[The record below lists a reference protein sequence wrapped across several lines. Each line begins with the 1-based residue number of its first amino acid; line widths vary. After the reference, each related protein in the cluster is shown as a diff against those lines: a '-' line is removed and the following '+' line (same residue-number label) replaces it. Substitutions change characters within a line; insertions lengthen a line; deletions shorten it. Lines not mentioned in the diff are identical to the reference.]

1 MQQILEVIY
10 IISYSF
16 KCVYFKKLEEK
27 MIYIYRLLHIVLLPL
42 TALYLL
48 ARIIGKK
55 EDIARFKERLGV
67 PSLDRDSSQRLIWVH
82 CASVGESLSV
92 LPMIKRLAR
101 TKDTKVLVTTGT
113 VTSAALMAEKLPKNA
128 FHQYVPIDAHFTVKR
143 FMKHWYPDVS
153 VFVESDLW
161 PNLVSY
167 SKNKVLI
174 NARMSDRSF
183 TRYNKIKPVA
193 KMLLGGFDAIYTQSK
208 QDYERFSSLT
218 DANVI
223 NAGNLKYDGPAPA
236 YKSQEFNVLSQAF
249 EDRKVLVVSST
260 HKGEDTLFV
269 DMYKQIKKHND
280 NLLMILFPRHPHRG
294 DEIAQII
301 NESGLQYV
309 QRSKT
314 KGLEKASS
322 MDIYLADTLGEVGLW
337 YALADVVVVGGSFTW
352 KGQNPL
358 EALKAGKPV
367 YTGPNMQN
375 FKDMTD
381 FLTSEGVM
389 FKNENEQDLTNAV
402 NNAFKDDKFLKTFNK
417 KAQTAVDKMTGATD
431 LLITAIRDKLKEV

>member
-1 MQQILEVIY
+1 
-10 IISYSF
+10 
-16 KCVYFKKLEEK
+16 
-27 MIYIYRLLHIVLLPL
+27 MIYIYRLLHIVLSPL
-42 TALYLL
+42 TCIYLV
-48 ARIIGKK
+48 ARILSGK
-55 EDIARFKERLGV
+55 EDSNRFRERLGV
-67 PSLDRDSSQRLIWVH
+67 PTLDRDSSQKLIWVH
-82 CASVGESLSV
+82 CASVGESMSV

-128 FHQYVPIDAHFTVKR
+128 FHQYVPIDAHFAVKR
-143 FMKHWYPDVS
+143 FMKHWHPDVS

-167 SKNKVLI
+167 SKNKILI

-183 TRYNKIKPVA
+183 ARYQKLKPLA
-193 KMLLGGFDAIYTQSK
+193 KMLLGSFDTIYAQSQ
-208 QDYERFSSLT
+208 QDFERFSALT
-218 DANVI
+218 NTPVV

-249 EDRKVLVVSST
+249 EDKKVLVVSST
-260 HKGEDTLFV
+260 HKGEDALFV
-269 DMYKQIKKHND
+269 DMYKKLKKHNE

-301 NESGLQYV
+301 DQSGLKYV
-309 QRSKT
+309 QRSKI
-314 KGLEKASS
+314 KGLEKAST

-337 YALADVVVVGGSFTW
+337 YALADAVVIGGSFNW

-375 FKDMTD
+375 FKDMTE
-381 FLTSEGVM
+381 FLESEGVL
-389 FKNENEQDLTNAV
+389 FKSPDEHDLRNAV
-402 NNAFKDDKFLKTFNK
+402 NNAFKDEKFLKTFNK
-417 KAQTAVDKMTGATD
+417 KAQVAVDKMTGATE
-431 LLITAIRDKLKEV
+431 LLITAVRDKLKEVE